1 MDYIF
6 KEYIDCCICLRAS
19 RCKYPNVYTSN
30 CLIVYMYNTEHDSYM
45 QMFTL
50 NGVIVSR
57 LLFEPFNI
65 YVTCICVYIYLKAK

>member
-6 KEYIDCCICLRAS
+6 KVYIDCVYVCVHHDIS
-19 RCKYPNVYTSN
+19 TPNVYTSN

-50 NGVIVSR
+50 NDVM
-57 LLFEPFNI
+57 
-65 YVTCICVYIYLKAK
+65 